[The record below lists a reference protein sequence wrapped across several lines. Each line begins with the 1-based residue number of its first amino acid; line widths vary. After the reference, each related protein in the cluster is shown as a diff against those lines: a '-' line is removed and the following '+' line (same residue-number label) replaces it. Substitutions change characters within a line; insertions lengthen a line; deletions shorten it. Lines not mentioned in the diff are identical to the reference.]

1 MGLAGIVSAPFM
13 PRNTFNAFFRLEAA
27 SGILLIVAAAA
38 AMILKNSAF
47 GDLYTSFLDI
57 PIQIR
62 IGSLDLHKPLFLWV
76 NDGLMAIFFFTIG
89 MEVKREI
96 LVGELSDPRQ
106 IILPGMAGFGGIIGP
121 ALIYYWLN
129 SGDALA
135 LQGWAIP
142 TATDIAFAL
151 GILAMVGNLPTSLK
165 LFLMTLAIIDD
176 LGAIVIIALF
186 YTADLSVE
194 SLLVAMTTVAGLTW
208 LQLKKVQKLA
218 PYLLLGLI
226 LWVAVLKS
234 GVHATIAGVVLGFF
248 IPMGDHTTE
257 DGSPLENLLHGLHP
271 WVAFV
276 ILPVFAF
283 VNGGVSLAGMTLG
296 SLFEPVPLG
305 IMLGLLLGKQVGVFG
320 FAVLSIKTGIAR
332 LPEGVSMAQLY
343 GTSIL
348 CGVGFTMS
356 LFISGLAFEEIGV
369 GYSRPDRLAIIIGS
383 LICGILGFAVLKAI
397 GLSTKNQ
404 PAA

>member
-1 MGLAGIVSAPFM
+1 MGLAGIVSAPLM

-27 SGILLIVAAAA
+27 SGILLIIAAAA

-47 GDLYTSFLDI
+47 GDMYTSFLDVA
-57 PIQIR
+57 IQIR
-62 IGSLDLHKPLFLWV
+62 IGPLDIHKPLFLWV

-121 ALIYYWLN
+121 ALIYYFLN

-186 YTADLSVE
+186 YTAELSVE
-194 SLLVAMTTVAGLTW
+194 SLLVAMSAVAGLTW
-208 LQLKKVQKLA
+208 LKLKKVQKLA
-218 PYLLLGLI
+218 PYLLLGLV
-226 LWVAVLKS
+226 LWVSVLKS

-248 IPMGDHTTE
+248 IPMGEDATE
-257 DGSPLENLLHGLHP
+257 HGSPLENLLHALHP

-305 IMLGLLLGKQVGVFG
+305 IMLGLLIGKQVGVFG

-332 LPEGVSMAQLY
+332 LPDGVSMGQLY

-356 LFISGLAFEEIGV
+356 LFISGLAFEEVGI
-369 GYSRPDRLAIIIGS
+369 GYSRPDRLAIIVGS
-383 LICGILGFAVLKAI
+383 LICGILGYAVLKAI

-404 PAA
+404 SAA